1 MQRKMALDQ
10 ATTPQTMAQE
20 EIEAQIQKLTDEA
33 LKPNTPK
40 LTALDQEKAKAKQE
54 ADNK

>member
-40 LTALDQEKAKAKQE
+40 LTALD
-54 ADNK
+54 